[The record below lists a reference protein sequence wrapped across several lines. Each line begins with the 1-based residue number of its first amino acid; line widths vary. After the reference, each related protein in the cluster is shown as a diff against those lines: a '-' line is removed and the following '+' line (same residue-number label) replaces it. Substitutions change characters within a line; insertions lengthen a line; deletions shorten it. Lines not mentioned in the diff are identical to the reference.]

1 MQRRIR
7 ICWPLAKSDH
17 SASLPGLSFSPG
29 IPFNAFGA
37 GDSLV
42 ARSMRDASLR
52 GRVGFLATPTTLV
65 YATAGATWRHFEVT
79 SVCNI
84 RNASLACGG
93 LSPAVIANSATKS
106 GWTVELGAE
115 TMLLANWFA
124 HRVPLL
130 GFRSIFLH
138 NRSARRRIDVTLRT
152 HTATFGVAYKL
163 VTGVT
168 RSLPTDPCRFIL
180 SAGKQCAQLIP
191 VFDISADGVN
201 AWFRLIMRSKDCATR
216 RHRTGKLIR
225 SPRNYHQ
232 ERTND

>member
-52 GRVGFLATPTTLV
+52 GRVGFLATPATLV

-93 LSPAVIANSATKS
+93 LTPAVIANSATKS

-138 NRSARRRIDVTLRT
+138 NRSARRRLQ
-152 HTATFGVAYKL
+152 F
-163 VTGVT
+163 
-168 RSLPTDPCRFIL
+168 
-180 SAGKQCAQLIP
+180 
-191 VFDISADGVN
+191 
-201 AWFRLIMRSKDCATR
+201 R
-216 RHRTGKLIR
+216 RHAPHPHRDIR
-225 SPRNYHQ
+225 CRLQIGDGGHPLAAN
-232 ERTND
+232 